1 MQDAPDRETI
11 LLGLAK
17 FLEKEVRPQLK
28 DPRLGFRALVGAHL
42 AFTAA
47 MESMDEDSDVDAE
60 LVSLR
65 ELVRDLS
72 PVPTTLR
79 EKKRA
84 IVQLEAR
91 LADLVRDR
99 STSPAELETIRVALK
114 ATLLRKLRVNAPRFD
129 TRADLE

>member
-47 MESMDEDSDVDAE
+47 MESMDEDADVD
-60 LVSLR
+60 
-65 ELVRDLS
+65 
-72 PVPTTLR
+72 
-79 EKKRA
+79 
-84 IVQLEAR
+84 
-91 LADLVRDR
+91 
-99 STSPAELETIRVALK
+99 AELETIRVAMK

-129 TRADLE
+129 TREDLE